1 MLLAACQGEQSEP
14 DELPVMFTSDHI
26 GELQPENWIETV
38 IGSGTY
44 GSVCKATWRGTSVA
58 VKVIKE
64 PG

>member
-1 MLLAACQGEQSEP
+1 
-14 DELPVMFTSDHI
+14 MFTSDHI
-26 GELQPENWIETV
+26 CELQPDNWIETV

-44 GSVCKATWRGTSVA
+44 GSVCKANWRGTSVA